1 MVMSQAPELDMSPEQ
16 VVLLERLERIER
28 IIDDLR
34 SDWHRDLGTIFVAL
48 RTIGKALDVKL
59 ELERLVDKLEEKAR

>member
-16 VVLLERLERIER
+16 VVILERLERIEHR
-28 IIDDLR
+28 LDDLR
-34 SDWHRDLGTIFVAL
+34 GDWQRDLGTVFVAL

-59 ELERLVDKLEEKAR
+59 ELERLVDKLEEKTR